1 MISRRLKP
9 PRSSALLFGPRMTG
23 KSTWLRHHCPDWLW
37 IDLLQEDN
45 FQLYLSDPSRL
56 RKEALALREKPAGV
70 VIDEIQRVPAL
81 LNEIQS
87 LIEERG
93 LRFFISGSSARKL
106 KRGGANLLAG
116 RAVELRLFPL
126 TLPEIQAYAGA
137 PAFHLDDALKFGTL
151 PKVYLSDATEKKRI
165 LKTYAGTYLHQEI
178 QAEGLV
184 RNLPSFSKFL
194 AIAAE
199 TCGQEVNYSEISR
212 ETTVKSKTI
221 REYFA
226 VLQDTWLGYLLPPW
240 EKSVRK
246 QLAGSPKF
254 YFFDNGVTNA
264 LRESLSGLLAPEARG
279 TLFEQWIINEIRA
292 ELSYRDFEGSFYFWR
307 ARGGSEVDL
316 LIARGSKPMAA
327 IEIKHTS
334 NPGPKHL
341 AGLKSIAEEYPKLD
355 RFLVCTVARPYVDAG
370 IRVCNY
376 TQFLAELG
384 SGKMRMGAGP

>member
-1 MISRRLKP
+1 MISRRLRP

-56 RKEALALREKPAGV
+56 RKEVLALTVKPPGV

-81 LNEIQS
+81 LNEVQS
-87 LIEERG
+87 LIEEQG
-93 LRFFISGSSARKL
+93 LKFYLSGSSARKL

-116 RAVELRLFPL
+116 RAIELRLFPL
-126 TLPEIQAYAGA
+126 TLPEIQSYDSGA
-137 PAFHLDDALKFGTL
+137 VFRLDDVLRFGTL
-151 PKVYLSDATEKKRI
+151 PKVCLSDEAEKKRI
-165 LKTYAGTYLHQEI
+165 LRTYAGTYLHHEI

-184 RNLPSFSKFL
+184 RSLPSFSRFL
-194 AIAAE
+194 SIAAE
-199 TCGQEVNYSEISR
+199 TCGQEVNFSEISR

-221 REYFA
+221 REYFS

-254 YFFDNGVTNA
+254 YFFDNGVANA
-264 LRESLSGLLAPEARG
+264 LREALSGSLAPEARDP
-279 TLFEQWIINEIRA
+279 LFEQWVINGIRA
-292 ELSYRDFEGSFYFWR
+292 ELSYREFEGSLFFWR

-316 LIARGSKPMAA
+316 LIARGSKPVAA

-334 NPGPKHL
+334 NPGPKHF

-355 RFLVCTVARPYVDAG
+355 RFLICTVARPYVDSG
-370 IRVCNY
+370 IRVCGY
-376 TQFLAELG
+376 SQFLAELA
-384 SGKMRMGAGP
+384 SGKLAWAHA